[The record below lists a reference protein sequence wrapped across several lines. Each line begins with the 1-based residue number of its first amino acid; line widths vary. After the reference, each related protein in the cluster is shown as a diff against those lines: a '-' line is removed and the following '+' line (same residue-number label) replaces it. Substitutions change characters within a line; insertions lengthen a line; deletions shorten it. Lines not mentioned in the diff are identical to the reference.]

1 MKVKQSASHSIV
13 SNSETPWTAAL
24 QAPLSMEFSRQEY
37 WSGLPFLFPGDLPD
51 SEIKPRSPALQPDSL
66 PSEPPGKMALE

>member
-24 QAPLSMEFSRQEY
+24 QAPLYMEFSRQEY
-37 WSGLPFLFPGDLPD
+37 WSGLLFLSPGDLPD
-51 SEIKPRSPALQPDSL
+51 SRDQTQVSRIAARFFTI
-66 PSEPPGKMALE
+66 